1 MNRKFIE
8 ELQICMEWVQ
18 IPSKMPSSTGQAIWS
33 TCFILF
39 ISLLNGGHY
48 FFFFHE
54 ILGKWHVSC
63 IEWNIVGRGP
73 VSDWKMLSFHI
84 IQEILRLRCS
94 FLSRGL
100 GFPHS
105 FKLVYLGEFRLVYL
119 GIWACLL
126 TENKLCGLLLL
137 PFWTCLTVPF
147 PLFCW
152 RVGWSQGRKQILR
165 TVFILCG

>member
-1 MNRKFIE
+1 M
-8 ELQICMEWVQ
+8 
-18 IPSKMPSSTGQAIWS
+18 
-33 TCFILF
+33 TCFL
-39 ISLLNGGHY
+39 Y
-48 FFFFHE
+48 RVE
-54 ILGKWHVSC
+54 YCWKV
-63 IEWNIVGRGP
+63 GP

-84 IQEILRLRCS
+84 IQEILRPRCS

-137 PFWTCLTVPF
+137 PFGLVSLF
-147 PLFCW
+147 PSLSS
-152 RVGWSQGRKQILR
+152 VGGLVGHKEESKY
-165 TVFILCG
+165 